1 MEKTQYIE
9 QERFRLISKVMSI
22 ILALGTLVTMLLSL
36 IDYNDTPENFHRFLI
51 YRLIA
56 GSIFVVL
63 LILNELNK
71 KWKKRYV
78 PDMVVFIADV
88 AISTMVIAMI
98 LHFGGHRSI
107 YYVGMILIVLFTTGC
122 APFLSL
128 KRAILITGIPYIMY
142 LIPIL
147 LFDEITD
154 SKIFIHN
161 LTFLTICASVVV
173 VWRYFYDRLLDE
185 KLSLE
190 FDLSR
195 EKEQLRLHSQKLEV
209 IVDERTKELRSLFDN
224 ANEGIIIMDKEGN
237 IVDTNKKAC
246 ELHGFKEKELIGAN
260 IMDLKPQELHET
272 TRAKLEE
279 ILNGIPL
286 IFETENYR
294 KDGGKV
300 LLEVSATRI
309 DLGGKTYVQS
319 FLRDVTEKKRIQE
332 QLLHSQKMESVG
344 VLAGGVAHNFNNIL
358 TTILSYADSI
368 TESGTI
374 DSKSRGKLQIIEK
387 AARKA
392 GIIVSNLMNFARG
405 SEKEGLIFD
414 LNDVIRD
421 SLKIFEGVIRKNV
434 ILTSDLEGKLPHIEG
449 DPGKIEQA
457 LMNLLVN
464 AKDAMPEGGTI
475 SVKTSFIEMEAEN
488 SSNPSLITPGAYV
501 MLTVA
506 DTGCGID
513 KGIIE
518 KIFDPFFTTK
528 KKGKGS
534 GLGLASVYGIVRE
547 HKGYI
552 TVNSNAGKGTVFNI
566 YFPTNKRPYPR
577 GKWEIVYL
585 DGTENILLIDD
596 DTDVLG
602 SIENILKEHGYRVA
616 AVSNSLNA
624 IEIFKKHS
632 EKIQLVITDM
642 SMPLVEGNE
651 FVEIV
656 KNIKPATKVIIISAH
671 AQKQVDITKVG
682 AFIQKPFENAHLLS
696 VVRQVLDGSPE
707 EQASIEDKQNTENN

>member
-1 MEKTQYIE
+1 
-9 QERFRLISKVMSI
+9 
-22 ILALGTLVTMLLSL
+22 MLLSAV
-36 IDYNDTPENFHRFLI
+36 DYNDTPENFYRFLI

-56 GSIFVVL
+56 SFIFVIL

-71 KWKKRYV
+71 KWRKRYV
-78 PDMVVFIADV
+78 SDMVVFIAGI
-88 AISTMVIAMI
+88 AISTMVSAMI

-107 YYVGMILIVLFTTGC
+107 YYVGMIVIVLFTTGC
-122 APFLSL
+122 APFLSFKKAL
-128 KRAILITGIPYIMY
+128 LITGIPYLMY

-147 LFDEITD
+147 LFDKITD
-154 SKIFIHN
+154 PRIFIHN
-161 LTFLTICASVVV
+161 LTFLTICAAVVV
-173 VWRYFYDRLLDE
+173 VWRYFYDRLLNE

-190 FDLSR
+190 FDLSK
-195 EKEQLRLHSQKLEV
+195 EKERLQLHSQKLEE
-209 IVDERTKELRSLFDN
+209 IVGERTKELRSLFEN
-224 ANEGIIIMDKEGN
+224 ANEGIIILDKDGN

-246 ELHGFKEKELIGAN
+246 EIHGFKEKELIGAN
-260 IMDLKPQELHET
+260 IIHLKPEELYET
-272 TRAKLEE
+272 TRTKLKE
-279 ILNGIPL
+279 ILKGTPL
-286 IFETENYR
+286 IFETENYK
-294 KDGGKV
+294 KDGSKV

-309 DLGGKTYVQS
+309 DLSGTTYVQS
-319 FLRDVTEKKRIQE
+319 FLRDITEKKKIQE

-358 TTILSYADSI
+358 TTILSYSDSI
-368 TESGTI
+368 SESGKI
-374 DSKSRGKLQIIEK
+374 DRQSRGKLQIIEK

-421 SLKIFEGVIRKNV
+421 TLKIFEGAIHRNV
-434 ILTSDLEGKLPHIEG
+434 IVTSHLEEKLPQMEG
-449 DPGKIEQA
+449 DPNKIEQV
-457 LMNLLVN
+457 LMNLFVN

-475 SVKTSFIEMEAEN
+475 SVKTSFIEIEGER
-488 SSNPSLITPGAYV
+488 SSNPSVIGSGEYV

-552 TVNSNAGKGTVFNI
+552 NVNSNSGEGTVFDI
-566 YFPTNKRPYPR
+566 YFPTNKRPFLR
-577 GKWEIVYL
+577 TKREEASLEGI
-585 DGTENILLIDD
+585 ENILLVDD
-596 DTDVLG
+596 DVDVLG
-602 SIENILKEHGYRVA
+602 SIKNILKEHGYHVA

-642 SMPLVEGNE
+642 AMPLVEGDE
-651 FVEIV
+651 FVQIV
-656 KNIKPATKVIIISAH
+656 KNIKPQTKVIIISAYF
-671 AQKQVDITKVG
+671 QNPVDITRVDG
-682 AFIQKPFENAHLLS
+682 FIRKPFENAHLLS
-696 VVRQVLDGSPE
+696 MVRQLLDGRCK
-707 EQASIEDKQNTENN
+707 EQVSREDKQNTQNN

>member
-9 QERFRLISKVMSI
+9 QERFRLVSKVMSI
-22 ILALGTLVTMLLSL
+22 IFALGILVNMLLSA
-36 IDYNDTPENFHRFLI
+36 IDYNDTPENFYRFLI

-56 GSIFVVL
+56 SSIFVIL

-71 KWKKRYV
+71 KWKKRHI
-78 PDMVVFIADV
+78 PDIVVFIAGI
-88 AISTMVIAMI
+88 AISAMVSAMI

-107 YYVGMILIVLFTTGC
+107 YYVGMIVIILFTTGC

-128 KRAILITGIPYIMY
+128 KKATLITGIPYLMY

-154 SKIFIHN
+154 PRIFIHN
-161 LTFLTICASVVV
+161 LTFLTICAAVVV
-173 VWRYFYDRLLDE
+173 VWRYFYDRLLSE

-190 FDLSR
+190 FDLSK
-195 EKEQLRLHSQKLEV
+195 EKEQLWLHSQKLEE
-209 IVDERTKELRSLFDN
+209 IVGERTKELRSLFEN
-224 ANEGIIIMDKEGN
+224 ANEGIIILDKDGN

-246 ELHGFKEKELIGAN
+246 EMHGFKEKELIGAN
-260 IMDLKPQELHET
+260 IMHLKPKELYEI
-272 TRAKLEE
+272 TRAKLAE
-279 ILNGIPL
+279 ILKGRPL

-309 DLGGKTYVQS
+309 DLSGKTYVQS
-319 FLRDVTEKKRIQE
+319 FLRDITEKKKIQE

-358 TTILSYADSI
+358 TTILSYSDSI
-368 TESGTI
+368 SESGQI
-374 DSKSRGKLQIIEK
+374 DRESRGKLQIIEK

-392 GIIVSNLMNFARG
+392 GIIVSNLMNFAKG
-405 SEKEGLIFD
+405 SEKEGVIFD

-421 SLKIFEGVIRKNV
+421 TLKIFEGVIRKNV
-434 ILTSDLEGKLPHIEG
+434 ILSSDLEEKLPHVEG
-449 DPGKIEQA
+449 DPDKIEQV

-475 SVKTSFIEMEAEN
+475 SVKTSFIEIEGES
-488 SSNPSLITPGAYV
+488 SSNPSVIGPGGYV

-534 GLGLASVYGIVRE
+534 GLGLASVYGIVKE

-552 TVNSNAGKGTVFNI
+552 NVSSNTGEGTVFNI
-566 YFPTNKRPYPR
+566 YFPTNKRPYLR
-577 GKWEIVYL
+577 AKREEASLEGI
-585 DGTENILLIDD
+585 ENILLVDD
-596 DTDVLG
+596 DVDVLG
-602 SIENILKEHGYRVA
+602 SIKNILKEHGYPVT

-642 SMPLVEGNE
+642 AMPLVEGDE
-651 FVEIV
+651 FVQIV
-656 KNIKPATKVIIISAH
+656 KNIKPETKVIIISAYFQNQ
-671 AQKQVDITKVG
+671 ADLTKVD

-696 VVRQVLDGSPE
+696 VVRQVLDGSPKGT
-707 EQASIEDKQNTENN
+707 SFP